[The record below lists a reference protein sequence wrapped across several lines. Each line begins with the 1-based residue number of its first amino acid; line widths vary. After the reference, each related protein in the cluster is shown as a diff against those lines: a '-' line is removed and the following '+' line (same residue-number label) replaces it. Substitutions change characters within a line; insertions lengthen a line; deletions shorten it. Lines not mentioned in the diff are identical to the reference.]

1 MQRPWPH
8 DVWALSN
15 GRHGVPGIGVGMM
28 DVMTQRADI
37 DAAVSGKTVCTIF
50 GEAAQK
56 WADLPALRWKRDG
69 EWQSLDWKGYR
80 AEVAAVATAL
90 KALGFGPGQFGL
102 IMARNIPEHVIA
114 DLGIVHAGGA
124 AVSVYNT
131 LAPEQVEYL
140 ANHSEASVAFVEDEA
155 FLAKFLQIRSSTPK
169 LRHLILIRGEA
180 PEGVLSW
187 NSVVAT
193 GRAAYESDPP
203 AFEAAARAVG
213 PEDTVGLI
221 YTSGTTGPPKG
232 VVYSH
237 NNIVWTLESAR
248 RVLELHNE
256 TLISYLPLAHV
267 AERFTS
273 QWGSIYN
280 GHEVF
285 LCPDAAELLPYL
297 LEAKPTAFVGVPR
310 VWEKLMAGINAG
322 IGAEPDEAKRQM
334 AQGALAASMQAYRL
348 RREGQAVPAELGAVV
363 ERAQPLFM
371 LLRSKVGLD
380 RCHLAVTSTAPCRPE
395 VHEFWAAL
403 GMPLYEVW
411 GMSELTG
418 PATAVPHSE
427 HKAPSIGR
435 AIAGVEVKLAEDGE
449 ILVRGGNV
457 MIGYYRDP
465 EKTAETIDSDGWVH
479 SGDIGQLDAD
489 GQFRIVDRKKEL
501 IISSAGKN
509 ISPLNLEALAK
520 SSPIIGQAVAIG
532 DGRQFISVLLV
543 LDPQVAPAWAKAHG
557 IPAGSLAELADNP
570 AVVDEVRRA
579 LTQANTHVSRVEQ
592 FKRFTI
598 LGTEWSPESEELT
611 PTMKLKRRVI
621 HSKYQPQIDAMY
633 ANPPGGH
640 SVDPAREGAEAAAV

>member
-1 MQRPWPH
+1 
-8 DVWALSN
+8 
-15 GRHGVPGIGVGMM
+15 M
-28 DVMTQRADI
+28 DVMTARADI

-50 GEAAQK
+50 GEATTK
-56 WADLPALRWKRDG
+56 WGDRPALRWKRDG
-69 EWQSLDWKGYR
+69 EWQTLDWKGYR

-90 KALGFGPGQFGL
+90 KDLGFGPGQFGL
-102 IMARNIPEHVIA
+102 IMARNVPEHVIA

-140 ANHSEASVAFVEDEA
+140 ANHSQATVAFVEDEA
-155 FLAKFLQIRSSTPK
+155 FLAKFLQIRSATPS

-187 NSVVAT
+187 DSLVAA
-193 GRAAYESDPP
+193 GRAAYERDPA

-248 RVLELHNE
+248 RVLELHNDV
-256 TLISYLPLAHV
+256 LVSYLPLAHV

-280 GHEVF
+280 GHEVY
-285 LCPDAAELLPYL
+285 LCPDVAELLPYL

-322 IGAEPDEAKRQM
+322 LGAEPDETKRQM
-334 AQGALAASMQAYRL
+334 AQGAVAASIQAYKL
-348 RREGQAVPAELGAVV
+348 RRDGQPVPAELAAVV
-363 ERAQPLFM
+363 ERAQPLFT

-403 GMPLYEVW
+403 GLPLYEVW

-418 PATAVPHSE
+418 PATTVPINDHR
-427 HKAPSIGR
+427 APSVGVPMP
-435 AIAGVEVKLAEDGE
+435 GVEARLGEDGE
-449 ILVRGGNV
+449 LLIRGGNV
-457 MIGYYRDP
+457 MVGYYRDP
-465 EKTAETIDSDGWVH
+465 EKTAEAIDKDGWVH
-479 SGDIGQLDAD
+479 SGDIAQLGPD
-489 GQFRIVDRKKEL
+489 GHYRIVDRKKEL
-501 IISSAGKN
+501 IITSSGKN
-509 ISPLNLEALAK
+509 ISPANLEAVAK

-532 DGRQFISVLLV
+532 DGHSFITVLVV
-543 LDPQVAPAWAKAHG
+543 LDPQVAPMWAKAHG
-557 IPAGSLAELADNP
+557 IESSSMAQLSEHPSTIA
-570 AVVDEVRRA
+570 EVRRA
-579 LTQANTHVSRVEQ
+579 LTVANTHLSRIEQ

-598 LGTEWSPESEELT
+598 LPAEWSPESEELT

-621 HSKYQPQIDAMY
+621 HTKYKDEIDAMY
-633 ANPPGGH
+633 ADPPGGH
-640 SVDPAREGAEAAAV
+640 SMDAEHNGSAASG

>member
-1 MQRPWPH
+1 
-8 DVWALSN
+8 
-15 GRHGVPGIGVGMM
+15 M

-50 GEAAQK
+50 GEAAKQ
-56 WADLPALRWKRDG
+56 WGDLPALRWKRDG
-69 EWQSLDWKGYR
+69 EWNSLDWKGYR
-80 AEVAAVATAL
+80 TEVAAVALAL
-90 KALGFGPGQFGL
+90 RGLGFGPGQFGL
-102 IMARNIPEHVIA
+102 IMARNVPEHVIA

-140 ANHSEASVAFVEDEA
+140 ANHSEATVAFAEDEA
-155 FLAKFLQIRSSTPK
+155 YLAKFLEIRKSTPK

-187 NSVVAT
+187 DSLVAE
-193 GRAAYESDPP
+193 GRAAYERDPG
-203 AFEAAARAVG
+203 AFEAASRAVG

-248 RVLELHNE
+248 RVLQLHNE
-256 TLISYLPLAHV
+256 TLVSYLPLAHV

-280 GHEVF
+280 GHEVY
-285 LCPDAAELLPYL
+285 LCPDVAELLPYL
-297 LEAKPTAFVGVPR
+297 LEARPTAFVGVPR

-322 IGAEPDEAKRQM
+322 LGAEPDEAKRQM
-334 AQGALAASMQAYRL
+334 AQGALAASIQAYRL
-348 RREGQAVPAELGAVV
+348 KRDGQPVPAELASVV
-363 ERAQPLFM
+363 ERAQPLFT
-371 LLRSKVGLD
+371 LLRSKIGLD

-403 GMPLYEVW
+403 GLPLYEVW

-418 PATAVPHSE
+418 PATSVPIDDHR
-427 HKAPSIGR
+427 APSVGVPLP
-435 AIAGVEVKLAEDGE
+435 GVEARLGEDGE
-449 ILVRGGNV
+449 LLIRGGNV
-457 MIGYYRDP
+457 MVGYYRDP
-465 EKTAETIDSDGWVH
+465 EKTAEAIDSDGWVH
-479 SGDIGQLDAD
+479 SGDIAQLGPD
-489 GQFRIVDRKKEL
+489 GHYRIVDRKKEL
-501 IISSAGKN
+501 IITSSGKN
-509 ISPLNLEALAK
+509 ISPANLEAVAK

-532 DGRQFISVLLV
+532 DGHSFITVLVV
-543 LDPQVAPAWAKAHG
+543 LDPQVAPMWAKAHG
-557 IPAGSLAELADNP
+557 IASSSMAELAEHPSTIN
-570 AVVDEVRRA
+570 EVRRA
-579 LTQANTHVSRVEQ
+579 LTVANTHLARIEQ

-598 LGTEWSPESEELT
+598 LPAEWSPESEELT

-621 HSKYQPQIDAMY
+621 HTKYKDQIEAMY
-633 ANPPGGH
+633 GDPPGGH
-640 SVDPAREGAEAAAV
+640 SVDAEQNGSAAAG

>member
-1 MQRPWPH
+1 
-8 DVWALSN
+8 
-15 GRHGVPGIGVGMM
+15 M
-28 DVMTQRADI
+28 DVIAERNDI
-37 DAAVSGKTVCTIF
+37 DKKVSGKTVCTLF
-50 GEAAQK
+50 
-56 WADLPALRWKRDG
+56 ADAVVKGGDQPALHWKESG
-69 EWQSLDWKGYR
+69 EWRALTWNGYR
-80 AEVAAVATAL
+80 DQVAAITLAL
-90 KALGFGPGQFGL
+90 RSIGFGPGQFGL
-102 IMARNIPEHVIA
+102 IMARNIPAHVIA
-114 DLGIVHAGGA
+114 DLGIVHAGGTA
-124 AVSVYNT
+124 ISVYNT
-131 LAPEQVEYL
+131 LAPEQVEYV
-140 ANHSEASVAFVEDEA
+140 ANHSEATVAFVEDEA
-155 FLAKFLQIRSSTPK
+155 FLQKFLSIRASTP
-169 LRHLILIRGEA
+169 HLQHLVLIRGSA
-180 PEGVLSW
+180 PAGVMTWDELVAKGSELVAKSPADFDASW
-187 NSVVAT
+187 K
-193 GRAAYESDPP
+193 
-203 AFEAAARAVG
+203 AVG
-213 PEDTVGLI
+213 PEDLVSLI

-232 VVYSH
+232 VMYSH
-237 NNIVWTLESAR
+237 NNVAWTLESAR

-256 TLISYLPLAHV
+256 TLLSYLPLAHV

-273 QWGSIYN
+273 QWGAIYN
-280 GHEVF
+280 GHEVY
-285 LCPDAAELLPYL
+285 LCPDPNELLPYL
-297 LEAKPTAFVGVPR
+297 IESRPTAFVGVPR
-310 VWEKLMAGINAG
+310 VWEKLMAGLQAG
-322 IGAEPDEAKRQM
+322 IAAEPDEAKKQM
-334 AQGALAASMQAYRL
+334 AQGALSAAMTAYRM
-348 RREGQAVPAELGAVV
+348 RRDGQPVPEQLAAGV
-363 ERAQPLFM
+363 ERAQPFFG
-371 LLRSKVGLD
+371 LLRAKLGLD

-557 IPAGSLAELADNP
+557 ITAASLAELADNP

-621 HSKYQPQIDAMY
+621 HSKYQPQIEAMY

-640 SVDPAREGAEAAAV
+640 SVDPAREVAETAAG

>member
-1 MQRPWPH
+1 
-8 DVWALSN
+8 
-15 GRHGVPGIGVGMM
+15 M

-50 GEAAQK
+50 GEAAKK
-56 WADLPALRWKRDG
+56 WAELPALRWKRDG

-80 AEVAAVATAL
+80 AEVAAVTMAL
-90 KALGFGPGQFGL
+90 KGLGFGPGQFGL
-102 IMARNIPEHVIA
+102 IMARNVPEHVIA

-140 ANHSEASVAFVEDEA
+140 ANHSEATVAFVEDEA
-155 FLAKFLQIRSSTPK
+155 FLAKFLEIRKSTPK
-169 LRHLILIRGEA
+169 LLHLILIRGEA

-187 NSVVAT
+187 DSLVAE
-193 GRAAYESDPP
+193 GRAAYGRDP
-203 AFEAAARAVG
+203 ASFEAGARAVG

-237 NNIVWTLESAR
+237 NNVVWTLESAR

-256 TLISYLPLAHV
+256 TLVSYLPLAHV

-280 GHEVF
+280 GHEVY
-285 LCPDAAELLPYL
+285 LCPDVSELLPYL

-322 IGAEPDEAKRQM
+322 LGAEPDEAKRQM
-334 AQGALAASMQAYRL
+334 AQGAVAASIQAYKL
-348 RREGQAVPAELGAVV
+348 RRDGRPVPAELAAVV

-380 RCHLAVTSTAPCRPE
+380 RCHLAITSTAPCRPE

-418 PATAVPHSE
+418 PATTVPINDHR
-427 HKAPSIGR
+427 APSVGVPMP
-435 AIAGVEVKLAEDGE
+435 GVEARLGEDGE
-449 ILVRGGNV
+449 LLIRGGNV
-457 MIGYYRDP
+457 MVGYYRDP
-465 EKTAETIDSDGWVH
+465 VKTAEAIDSDGWVH
-479 SGDIGQLDAD
+479 SGDIAQLGPD
-489 GQFRIVDRKKEL
+489 GHYRIVDRKKEL
-501 IISSAGKN
+501 IITSSGKN
-509 ISPLNLEALAK
+509 ISPANLEAVAK

-532 DGRQFISVLLV
+532 DGHSYITVLVV
-543 LDPQVAPAWAKAHG
+543 LDPQVAPIWGKAHG
-557 IPAGSLAELADNP
+557 ITSSSMAELVEHP
-570 AVVDEVRRA
+570 ATIAEVRRA
-579 LTQANTHVSRVEQ
+579 LTVANTHLSRIEQ

-598 LGTEWSPESEELT
+598 LPDEWSPESEELT

-621 HSKYQPQIDAMY
+621 HAKYKDQVEAMY
-633 ANPPGGH
+633 AEPPGGH
-640 SVDPAREGAEAAAV
+640 AVDADHNGSVATG